1 MLICHNM
8 ISGIDSQN
16 AKYIVKY
23 YIYIFRTFKIITK
36 DL

>member
-23 YIYIFRTFKIITK
+23 YIYIYIYLELLK
-36 DL
+36 